1 MAKENNLKEA
11 LLRQMNENSN
21 MTSGLD
27 AGSAHQ
33 VIARDTAGVKRGK
46 KVTTFAWMVV
56 LIFLFVVA
64 VIEFA
69 SGGRPD
75 WLMPAA
81 IVVFQALLII
91 AVICSV
97 SLYVRSRTL
106 TMHQIQAGL
115 ANIEMLL
122 KKMSQDKE
130 STDKT

>member
-11 LLRQMNENSN
+11 LLRQMDANSN
-21 MTSGLD
+21 MTSSLD
-27 AGSAHQ
+27 SRLVHQ
-33 VIARDTAGVKRGK
+33 VIARDTALVKRAK
-46 KVTTFAWMVV
+46 RVTTFAWAVL

-64 VIEFA
+64 VIEVV

-81 IVVFQALLII
+81 ILVFQALLLI

-106 TMHQIQAGL
+106 SIHKIQASLTG
-115 ANIEMLL
+115 IEELL
-122 KKMSQDKE
+122 KKISQDKQ
-130 STDKT
+130 STDKA

>member
-21 MTSGLD
+21 MTSGLE

-33 VIARDTAGVKRGK
+33 VIARDTAAVKRGK
-46 KVTTFAWMVV
+46 KVTTFAWMVL

-75 WLMPAA
+75 WLTPAA

-106 TMHQIQAGL
+106 SIHKIQASL
-115 ANIEMLL
+115 TSIEELL
-122 KKMSQDKE
+122 KKMSPDKQQP
-130 STDKT
+130 DKT

>member
-21 MTSGLD
+21 MTSGLE

-46 KVTTFAWMVV
+46 KVTTFAWMVL

-64 VIEFA
+64 VIEVA

-106 TMHQIQAGL
+106 SIHKIQASL
-115 ANIEMLL
+115 TSIEELL
-122 KKMSQDKE
+122 KKMSPDKQPP
-130 STDKT
+130 DKT

>member
-11 LLRQMNENSN
+11 LLRQMNGNSN
-21 MTSGLD
+21 MASGLD
-27 AGSAHQ
+27 AGSAQQ
-33 VIARDTAGVKRGK
+33 VLAKEAAAVKRGK
-46 KVTTFAWMVV
+46 RVTTFAWAVL

-64 VIEFA
+64 VIELV

-81 IVVFQALLII
+81 IVVFQALLMI

-106 TMHQIQAGL
+106 SIHKIQASL
-115 ANIEMLL
+115 ASIEELL
-122 KKMSQDKE
+122 KKMSPDKQPP
-130 STDKT
+130 DKT

>member
-21 MTSGLD
+21 MTSGLE

-33 VIARDTAGVKRGK
+33 VIARDTAAVKRGK
-46 KVTTFAWMVV
+46 KVATFAWMVL

-75 WLMPAA
+75 WLTPAA

-106 TMHQIQAGL
+106 GIHKIQASL
-115 ANIEMLL
+115 TSIEELL
-122 KKMSQDKE
+122 KKMSADKQPP
-130 STDKT
+130 DKT

>member
-1 MAKENNLKEA
+1 MAKENNLKQA
-11 LLRQMNENSN
+11 LLRQMDENSN

-27 AGSAHQ
+27 SRLAHQ
-33 VIARDTAGVKRGK
+33 VIARDTALVKRAK
-46 KVTTFAWMVV
+46 KVTVFAWTVL
-56 LIFLFVVA
+56 LIFLFIVA
-64 VIEFA
+64 VIEVA

-81 IVVFQALLII
+81 IVVFQALLLI

-122 KKMSQDKE
+122 KKMSQDE
-130 STDKT
+130 QPPDKT

>member
-33 VIARDTAGVKRGK
+33 VIARDTALVKRAK
-46 KVTTFAWMVV
+46 KVATFAWAVL
-56 LIFLFVVA
+56 LIFLFVMSVESISA
-64 VIEFA
+64 
-69 SGGRPD
+69 GPPD
-75 WLMPAA
+75 WLTAA
-81 IVVFQALLII
+81 VILVYPALLLI

-97 SLYVRSRTL
+97 SFYVRSRTL

-122 KKMSQDKE
+122 KKMSQDKQP
-130 STDKT
+130 TDKT